1 MQVYTNQLK
10 QIKFL
15 ITLKTELF
23 NGPFNGA
30 FNEFH
35 LNKLTKLYILTI
47 ADKQIS

>member
-15 ITLKTELF
+15 TTLKTEPF
-23 NGPFNGA
+23 NGP